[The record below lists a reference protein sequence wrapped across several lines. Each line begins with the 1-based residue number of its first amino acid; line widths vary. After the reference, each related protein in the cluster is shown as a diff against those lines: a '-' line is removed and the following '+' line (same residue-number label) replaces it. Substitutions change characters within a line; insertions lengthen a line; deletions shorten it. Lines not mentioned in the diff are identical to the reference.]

1 MVEGFFEVRTKKK
14 LKALVNAGL
23 SASFIVC
30 YRFLK
35 FLNFRQVDVPW
46 NTLVFLR
53 FPHQNPLE
61 NRSMT
66 GATQFCP
73 SDLCQGDEKS
83 ADNTSLLARALKM
96 HRCKSVGQNRH
107 VSLPCMPYEL
117 LAK

>member
-46 NTLVFLR
+46 NCLT
-53 FPHQNPLE
+53 
-61 NRSMT
+61 
-66 GATQFCP
+66 A
-73 SDLCQGDEKS
+73 
-83 ADNTSLLARALKM
+83 AR
-96 HRCKSVGQNRH
+96 
-107 VSLPCMPYEL
+107 
-117 LAK
+117 

>member
-61 NRSMT
+61 NRSMA
-66 GATQFCP
+66 GATQF
-73 SDLCQGDEKS
+73 
-83 ADNTSLLARALKM
+83 
-96 HRCKSVGQNRH
+96 
-107 VSLPCMPYEL
+107 
-117 LAK
+117 